1 MPDQRSALRRALDF
15 LYAASGALA
24 AACLASIC
32 VLMLAQAA
40 GREFGLLIRGA
51 DDITAWLCAASAFFA
66 LGHTFRHGELV
77 RVGLWLDFLKPRP
90 RWWAEVFALG
100 LTTAFAAYMAWA
112 VTKFVWESWQFNE
125 VAQGLI
131 RIPIW
136 IPQISFV
143 LGVLIFLV
151 AVVDELATV
160 LRGEKPA
167 YQLAEEE
174 RRAAKDFSEMA

>member
-1 MPDQRSALRRALDF
+1 MRRFLDR
-15 LYAASGALA
+15 LYSASGAFA
-24 AACLASIC
+24 AICLASIC

-51 DDITAWLCAASAFFA
+51 DDITSWLCAASAFFA

-77 RVGLWLDFLKPRP
+77 RVGLLLDNLRP
-90 RWWAEVFALG
+90 GTRRGAELVALSA
-100 LTTAFAAYMAWA
+100 TAAFIGYMAWA
-112 VTKFVWESWQFNE
+112 VVRFVYDSWQFKE

-136 IPQISFV
+136 IPQMSFV

-151 AVVDELATV
+151 AVLDELAVV
-160 LRGEKPA
+160 LRGRKPA
-167 YQLAEEE
+167 YQRAEEE
-174 RRAAKDFSEMA
+174 RLAKGDFSEML